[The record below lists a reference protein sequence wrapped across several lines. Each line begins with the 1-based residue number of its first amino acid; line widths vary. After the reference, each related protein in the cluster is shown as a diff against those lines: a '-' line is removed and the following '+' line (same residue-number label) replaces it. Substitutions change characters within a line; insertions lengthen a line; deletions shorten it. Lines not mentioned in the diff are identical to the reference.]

1 MQIKRINLECFR
13 NIGFASVELAGQ
25 SCFFLGP
32 NGQGKTNLLEALAF
46 VSALRSFRTQDIR
59 PLIQTGS
66 KEAGLHYEVEQEHFG
81 RSTLTIHLR
90 NGQKEVL
97 QDNQKVTRFGDYLGK
112 FPTVVF
118 CSEDMQLLRGAPQLR
133 RRFID
138 LTLSSVD
145 PAYLESL
152 RRYHRALAD
161 RNRLLRQDVP
171 DAESLQSFEKTL
183 APLALDLV
191 SKRQEGV
198 ALFNQVLQEAYGII
212 SGTPESPAVQLEAD
226 TVKEDIEGWLEQWK
240 QSRTRDRILGSTQHG
255 PHRDDMVFRL
265 KGKGARDFAS
275 EGQQRGLVV
284 SLRLAQA
291 FLYRKATGLAPVL
304 LADDILGE
312 LDPERKARFWSAVDP
327 EWQLVA
333 TGTVPPVG
341 HEREWALYDVR
352 EGSFERR

>member
-1 MQIKRINLECFR
+1 MQIKRINLERFR
-13 NIGFASVELAGQ
+13 NIGFASVELEGQ
-25 SCFFLGP
+25 SCFFLGS
-32 NGQGKTNLLEALAF
+32 NGQGKTNLLEALGF
-46 VSALRSFRTQDIR
+46 VSALRSFRTQEIR
-59 PLIQTGS
+59 PLIQAGG
-66 KEAGLHYEVEQEHFG
+66 KEAGLHYEIEQEHLG
-81 RSTLTIHLR
+81 GSAVTIHLR
-90 NGQKEVL
+90 NGQREVL
-97 QDNQKVTRFGDYLGK
+97 QDNRKVTRFSDYLGK

-161 RNRLLRQDVP
+161 RNRLLRQELKDT
-171 DAESLQSFEKTL
+171 ESLQSFEKAL

-191 SKRQEGV
+191 GKRQEGV
-198 ALFNQVLQEAYGII
+198 LFFNQMLQEAYGII
-212 SGTPESPAVQLEAD
+212 SGEPESPEVVLQAD
-226 TVKEDIEGWLEQWK
+226 TVKEDVEGWLEQWK
-240 QSRTRDRILGSTQHG
+240 QARSRDRLLGSTQHG

-291 FLYRKATGLAPVL
+291 FLYRKVSGLAPVL

-327 EWQLVA
+327 AWQLVA

-341 HEREWALYDVR
+341 HEREWEFFDVR